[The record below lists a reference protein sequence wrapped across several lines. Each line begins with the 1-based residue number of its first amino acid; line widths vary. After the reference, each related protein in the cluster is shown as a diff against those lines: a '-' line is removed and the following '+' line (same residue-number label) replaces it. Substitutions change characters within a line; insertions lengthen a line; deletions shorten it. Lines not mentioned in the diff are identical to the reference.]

1 MRARRETNASAEA
14 TTPLQT
20 ARLDA
25 APAPPALPALCS
37 PVAAR
42 LVHPWVLVVP
52 SLASDHTWRGHCLL
66 FGRLAMCSYDFPG
79 SNSGIDMFALTG
91 WIPEQFRT
99 DDNDFDEKRLW
110 ERMLSASKYGDCLLT
125 VATGELAVRASI

>member
-1 MRARRETNASAEA
+1 
-14 TTPLQT
+14 
-20 ARLDA
+20 
-25 APAPPALPALCS
+25 
-37 PVAAR
+37 
-42 LVHPWVLVVP
+42 
-52 SLASDHTWRGHCLL
+52 
-66 FGRLAMCSYDFPG
+66 
-79 SNSGIDMFALTG
+79 MFALTG